1 VREAGSSPPTG
12 SGGPPPPR
20 TRGGGGREAIG
31 LLFHHKVDRDLADLV
46 AARQFL
52 EGKGFE
58 VWEVPREASP
68 RSLAAHLSRSS
79 LIITLGGDGTL
90 LYGGRLAA
98 PRGIPVL
105 GVNLGRL
112 GFLTELEVH
121 DLVRGLER
129 FIAGDYRIDERT
141 VLQVTVER
149 GSGRA
154 LRTLG
159 INEAVVQRDPD
170 GGLIR
175 LRLAV
180 DGQEVGTVDADGALV
195 ATATGSTA
203 YALAA
208 GGPIL
213 EPSVEDLLLV
223 LMSPFA
229 LTVRPIV
236 FPPRQAVTIEII
248 RSGGLLTVDGGAT
261 RRLRDG
267 DRICAAAYDRRLP
280 LVRFGPP
287 GRFYGLLRQ
296 KLGWGLPLVPTP

>member
-1 VREAGSSPPTG
+1 VKGAV
-12 SGGPPPPR
+12 
-20 TRGGGGREAIG
+20 G
-31 LLFHHKVDRDLADLV
+31 LLFHRRVDRELADLI
-46 AARQFL
+46 AARRCL
-52 EGKGFE
+52 EQKGFE

-68 RSLAAHLSRSS
+68 RSLRAQLGRSR

-98 PRGIPVL
+98 PRRIPVL

-112 GFLTELEVH
+112 GFLTELEHH
-121 DLVRGLER
+121 DLVWGLER
-129 FIAGDYRIDERT
+129 FDAGDYWIDQRT

-149 GSGRA
+149 GSRRA
-154 LRTLG
+154 LRALG
-159 INEAVVQRDPD
+159 VNEAVVQRDPD
-170 GGLIR
+170 QGLLR

-180 DGQEVGTVDADGALV
+180 DGQEVGTLDADGAMV

-236 FPPRQAVTIEII
+236 FPPRQAVTVELI
-248 RSGGLLTVDGGAT
+248 RSGGLLTVDGGAS
-261 RRLRDG
+261 RRLREG
-267 DRICAAAYDRRLP
+267 DRVCAAAYDRRLQ
-280 LVRFGPP
+280 LVRFGPS

>member
-1 VREAGSSPPTG
+1 MKGAV
-12 SGGPPPPR
+12 
-20 TRGGGGREAIG
+20 G
-31 LLFHHKVDRDLADLV
+31 LLFHRKVDRELADLI
-46 AARQFL
+46 AARRCL
-52 EGKGFE
+52 EETGYE

-68 RSLAAHLSRSS
+68 RSLAAQLRRSR

-98 PRGIPVL
+98 PRRIPVL

-112 GFLTELEVH
+112 GFLTELELH
-121 DLVRGLER
+121 DLVRGLEQ
-129 FIAGDYRIDERT
+129 FDAGQFWIDERT

-149 GSGRA
+149 GSGRT
-154 LRTLG
+154 LRELG
-159 INEAVVQRDPD
+159 VNEAVVQRDPD
-170 GGLIR
+170 QGLLR

-180 DGQEVGTVDADGALV
+180 DDQEVGTLDADGALV

-223 LMSPFA
+223 LMNPFA

-236 FPPRQAVTIEII
+236 FPPRQAVTIEMI
-248 RSGGLLTVDGGAT
+248 RGGGVFTVDGGPT
-261 RRLRDG
+261 RRLREG
-267 DRICAAAYDRRLP
+267 DRICAAAYDRRLQ
-280 LVRFGPP
+280 LVRFGSS
-287 GRFYGLLRQ
+287 GRFYGHLRQ